1 MNRREFLKFKA
12 EGPDWK
18 AREEAHAEAKERM
31 RAYIRA
37 YFQKP
42 EVKERRRAYFQK
54 PEVKERMRAYYQ
66 KHDQKPEVKER
77 KRAYRRAYRSRDREG
92 K

>member
-12 EGPDWK
+12 EDPDWK

-31 RAYIRA
+31 RAY
-37 YFQKP
+37 
-42 EVKERRRAYFQK
+42 
-54 PEVKERMRAYYQ
+54 
-66 KHDQKPEVKER
+66 HQKPEVKER
-77 KRAYRRAYRSRDREG
+77 KRAYMRACRSRAREG